1 MIRGRRKDG
10 EITPRNSYGTH
21 RGFEAELFLAVDTLR
36 KTLEPSDSTHVA
48 RGLIFLQHLS
58 HAFEATLAEHISWIP
73 KEARGSHLQANATH
87 PPIGKP
93 VRVLRAPLLQPG
105 APVSEHSTSGLAA

>member
-1 MIRGRRKDG
+1 MLRGRRKDV
-10 EITPRNSYGTH
+10 ETTPRNSHGAH
-21 RGFEAELFLAVDTLR
+21 RGFEAELFVAVDTLR

-48 RGLIFLQHLS
+48 RGLIFLQYIS
-58 HAFEATLAEHISWIP
+58 HAFEATLAEHISWVL

-87 PPIGKP
+87 PTSSKP
-93 VRVLRAPLLQPG
+93 VRVRRAPLLQPG

>member
-1 MIRGRRKDG
+1 MLRGRRKDG
-10 EITPRNSYGTH
+10 ETTPRNSHGAH
-21 RGFEAELFLAVDTLR
+21 RGFAAELFLAVDTWR

-48 RGLIFLQHLS
+48 RGLIFLRHLS
-58 HAFEATLAEHISWIP
+58 HAFEAKLAKHISWVP
-73 KEARGSHLQANATH
+73 KETRGSHLQANATH

-93 VRVLRAPLLQPG
+93 VRVRRAPLLQPG